1 MSGIDYTGTTY
12 PLGPLPPVTRDGNEL
27 LAGAWSWDLRDAPL
41 TLDDARAVLALAL
54 HIADPGLYED
64 IT

>member
-12 PLGPLPPVTRDGNEL
+12 PLGPLPPVTREGNDVF
-27 LAGAWSWDLRDAPL
+27 AGEWSFDLRDDPPTVEA
-41 TLDDARAVLALAL
+41 AAAYLAAAL
-54 HIADPGLYED
+54 WFADPGLYED

>member
-12 PLGPLPPVTRDGNEL
+12 PLGPLPPVTQGGGFVQ
-27 LAGAWSWDLRDAPL
+27 AGAWSWDMRDDPL

-54 HIADPGLYED
+54 YAADPGLYED
-64 IT
+64 IP

>member
-12 PLGPLPPVTRDGNEL
+12 PLGPLPPVTQDGGFVQ
-27 LAGAWSWDLRDAPL
+27 AGAWSWDLRDDPL
-41 TLDDARAVLALAL
+41 TLDDACAVLALAL
-54 HIADPGLYED
+54 YDADPGLYED